1 MAAFVG
7 RTEAA
12 RILRVPES
20 RIVPLSVA
28 GKLGPVRRGPG
39 GGFVWDRVAVL
50 AYARDQQAARQAG
63 LARHQAASE

>member
-7 RTEAA
+7 RADAA
-12 RILRVPES
+12 RILRVTEGC
-20 RIVPLSVA
+20 VVALSVA

-50 AYARDQQAARQAG
+50 AYARDQQEARQSG
-63 LARHQAASE
+63 LARHRAAGE